1 MKDATKLI
9 HLGRPDSQFEGAVN
23 HPVYRASTILS
34 NDIKSYLARAA
45 GDNRFTNI
53 IYGARGT
60 QNARALAEAVCELE
74 GGAGT
79 SISASGLSAVTMA
92 ISAFVSAGDHI
103 LMSDSVYGPAR
114 KFCDATMSRYGVST
128 TYYDP
133 LIGGDIAGLI
143 QDNTRLI
150 YTEAPGSLT
159 FEMQDIPAIVAA
171 AKARDVLVAMDNTW
185 ATPMYFKP
193 LEAGVDISIQA
204 GTKYFG
210 GHSDVII
217 GMITCATEQQ
227 HRQMVDHRGTYG
239 DVCGPDDCF
248 MALRG
253 LRSLHVRLPQQSAN
267 ALKVAQWLTERD
279 EVARVLHPA
288 LPDDPGHAIWAR
300 DFSGAASL
308 FGLVLK
314 SQDLDATAR
323 FIDDL
328 ELFKIGSS
336 WGGFES
342 LMVMNTAAGL
352 GRTVHP
358 WTESE
363 YILRV
368 HVGLEDPE
376 DLVADLD
383 AGFARM

>member
-1 MKDATKLI
+1 
-9 HLGRPDSQFEGAVN
+9 
-23 HPVYRASTILS
+23 
-34 NDIKSYLARAA
+34 
-45 GDNRFTNI
+45 
-53 IYGARGT
+53 
-60 QNARALAEAVCELE
+60 
-74 GGAGT
+74 
-79 SISASGLSAVTMA
+79 
-92 ISAFVSAGDHI
+92 
-103 LMSDSVYGPAR
+103 MSDSVYGPAR